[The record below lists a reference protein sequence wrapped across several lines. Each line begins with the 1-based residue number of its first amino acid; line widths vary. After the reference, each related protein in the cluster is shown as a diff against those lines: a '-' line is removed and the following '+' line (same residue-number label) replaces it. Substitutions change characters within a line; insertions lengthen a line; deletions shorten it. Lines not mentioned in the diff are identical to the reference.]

1 MLVFLNGEFVER
13 SQAKVSVDDRGFLFG
28 DGVYEVT
35 RVRGGRLFEGA
46 RHDRRLAR
54 NLAELELPLPTGTTP
69 AALSEVALKL
79 LHENGLAG
87 GEALAYFQVTR
98 GVAPR
103 AHQFP
108 PTGTPPTVYVS
119 VGAFVPPDALR
130 GRGVACITYPDVR
143 WTRCDMKV
151 VNLLPNVLAKQA
163 AVAQG
168 AYEAFFI
175 RDGLVTEG
183 ASTNFF
189 AVLDGEIR
197 TYPKSNFI
205 LPGITRDVALELAV
219 AEGIAVREEPVRA
232 DELSRATEIFL
243 TSTMN
248 DVMPVVT
255 LNERKVGDGAPG
267 PVTTRLAK
275 IFAAH
280 LEAECGAGAGAP
292 VTANR

>member
-1 MLVFLNGEFVER
+1 MLVYLNGEFVDR
-13 SQAKVSVDDRGFLFG
+13 SRAAVSIDDRGFLFG

-35 RVRGGRLFEGA
+35 RIRGGRLFEGA

-54 NLAELELPLPTGTTP
+54 NLAELELALPAGTTP
-69 AALSEVALKL
+69 ASLSEVALRL
-79 LHENGLAG
+79 LRENGLAH
-87 GEALAYFQVTR
+87 GEGLAYYQVTR

-108 PTGTPPTVYVS
+108 AAGTPPTVYVS
-119 VGAFVPPDALR
+119 VGAFVPPDAHR
-130 GRGVACITYPDVR
+130 GRGVPCVTYPDIR
-143 WTRCDMKV
+143 WARCDIKV
-151 VNLLPNVLAKQA
+151 VNLLPNVLAKQV
-163 AVAQG
+163 AVTKG
-168 AYEAFFI
+168 AYEAFFV

-197 TYPKSNFI
+197 TYPTSHFI

-232 DELSRATEIFL
+232 DELSRVTEAFL

-248 DVMPVVT
+248 DVMPVVA
-255 LNERKVGDGAPG
+255 LDGRPVGDGRPG
-267 PVTTRLAK
+267 PITTRLAK
-275 IFAAH
+275 TFAAH
-280 LEAECGAGAGAP
+280 LDAACGTGRQPLP
-292 VTANR
+292 VNG